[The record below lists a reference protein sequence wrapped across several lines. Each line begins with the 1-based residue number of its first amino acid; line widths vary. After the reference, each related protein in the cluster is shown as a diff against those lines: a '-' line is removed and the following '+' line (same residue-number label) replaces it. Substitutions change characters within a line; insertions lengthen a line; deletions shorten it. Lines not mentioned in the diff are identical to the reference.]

1 MSTCCSSTPRPSRYV
16 VIELKAG
23 RFRHEYAGQL
33 GFYVAIVD
41 DQLRNPAVHAPT
53 VGILLCTSSTE
64 NTVKYALRAA
74 NAPMAVA
81 TYTYDTL
88 PPAEKAALPPVEAI
102 THAFTG
108 AGNLTIEVGPLDQV
122 EPAAADD
129 TVT

>member
-1 MSTCCSSTPRPSRYV
+1 MRFGRDVGGELAEVDPGRP
-16 VIELKAG
+16 
-23 RFRHEYAGQL
+23 
-33 GFYVAIVD
+33 
-41 DQLRNPAVHAPT
+41 
-53 VGILLCTSSTE
+53 TSSTE

>member
-1 MSTCCSSTPRPSRYV
+1 MLFHAPTVRYV

-41 DQLRNPAVHAPT
+41 DQLRNPAVHSPT
-53 VGILLCTSSTE
+53 VGILLCSSSTE

-88 PPAEKAALPPVEAI
+88 PPVEAV

-108 AGNLTIEVGPLDQV
+108 AVTLSIGVDVDADGSV
-122 EPAAADD
+122 ESPADD
-129 TVT
+129 DAGD